1 MRVGPQYRRPRL
13 RMLAG
18 DVHNAA
24 MAESATWHPIL
35 PAHAVR
41 AGAPP
46 LSARLQGVDLV
57 VWRSTAGALQVWHAR
72 CPHRGV
78 HLGLGRVLG
87 DRLACAYHGWEFEA
101 GSGRCVAIPA
111 LADLAQVPG
120 QVQAARCEARLWGGM
135 VWVPSDADAGA
146 GDASLPGADSTFPA
160 SFLRMLTVC
169 ASQAQVHAQLQ
180 AEGFAPLAPA
190 VWQGTLAGQA
200 LRIFTHPLQAGLT
213 GASAWCCQAPAPDS
227 VDAALAALRQLRH
240 AAETAVRPC

>member
-1 MRVGPQYRRPRL
+1 
-13 RMLAG
+13 MLS

-24 MAESATWHPIL
+24 MAETANWHPIL

-46 LSARLQGVDLV
+46 LSARLLGEDLV
-57 VWRSTAGALQVWHAR
+57 VWRSTAGALQVWRAR

-111 LADLAQVPG
+111 LADLARVPG
-120 QVQAARCEARLWGGM
+120 EVQAARCEARAWDGM
-135 VWVPSDADAGA
+135 VWVQPGADAPA
-146 GDASLPGADSTFPA
+146 ADDPPPLPGADSADPA
-160 SFLRMLTVC
+160 RFLRMLTVY
-169 ASQAQVHAQLQ
+169 ASQAQLHAQLH
-180 AEGFAPLAPA
+180 AEALEALAPA

-213 GASAWCCQAPAPDS
+213 GASAWCCPAPAPAD
-227 VDAALAALRQLRH
+227 VDAALAALRHLRQ
-240 AAETAVRPC
+240 AAEAATPPG

>member
-1 MRVGPQYRRPRL
+1 
-13 RMLAG
+13 
-18 DVHNAA
+18 

-46 LSARLQGVDLV
+46 LSARLQGEDLV
-57 VWRSTAGALQVWHAR
+57 VWRSAAGALQVWQAR

-101 GSGRCVAIPA
+101 GSGRCVAVPA
-111 LADLAQVPG
+111 LADLAGVPG
-120 QVQAARCEARLWGGM
+120 QVQAARCEARAWGGM
-135 VWVPSDADAGA
+135 VWVQSGTDARTADAPPP
-146 GDASLPGADSTFPA
+146 LPGTDHADPA
-160 SFLRMLTVC
+160 CFLRMLTVC
-169 ASQAQVHAQLQ
+169 ASQAQVHAQLH
-180 AEGFAPLAPA
+180 AEAFEPLAPA
-190 VWQGTLAGQA
+190 VWQGSLAGQA

-213 GASAWCCQAPAPDS
+213 GASAWCCQAPAPDG

-240 AAETAVRPC
+240 AAETATPPG